1 MTPWFIWIAGGIA
14 TLVVAAAL
22 TEAYVKRNRKRRLS
36 DMRPDPDKIS
46 KIAGIDRY
54 GLDPVALA
62 QAEHR
67 RLETEGWNKDQP
79 NTDTTHATAREED
92 QQDERR

>member
-1 MTPWFIWIAGGIA
+1 MTTWFIWIAGGIA

-22 TEAYVKRNRKRRLS
+22 TEAYVKRNRKRRLL

-46 KIAGIDRY
+46 KIAGIERH
-54 GLDPVALA
+54 GMDPVTLA

-67 RLETEGWNKDQP
+67 RLETEGWFKDHP
-79 NTDTTHATAREED
+79 NTDTKHATAREEEK
-92 QQDERR
+92 QDERR